1 MRLRIKHPLIRPPL
15 TRNLILGI
23 QIRMD
28 QVSVL
33 EHLCEEEGFLEIR
46 EIATVGGVDVC
57 DRAIT
62 TADAR
67 GVGDG
72 LKAGVGPLQ
81 ERRDGG

>member
-1 MRLRIKHPLIRPPL
+1 MRLRIKHPLILPLL

-33 EHLCEEEGFLEIR
+33 EHLCEEERLLEIR
-46 EIATVGGVDVC
+46 ETAAVGRVDVV

-67 GVGDG
+67 GVGDC
-72 LKAGVGPLQ
+72 LETGVGPLR
-81 ERRDGG
+81 ERKDGG